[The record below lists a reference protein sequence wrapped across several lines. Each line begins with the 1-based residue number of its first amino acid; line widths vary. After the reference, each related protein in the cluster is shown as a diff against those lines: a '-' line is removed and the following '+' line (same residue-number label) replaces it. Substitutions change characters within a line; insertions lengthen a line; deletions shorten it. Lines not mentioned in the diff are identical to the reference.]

1 MLDLSTQLTRT
12 SQLCNRTKK
21 VIDVWMST
29 DATQAVKL
37 LLTCTG
43 LFDRQ
48 ISSHGTES
56 ERSNYCLK
64 LPNFISGFLHLHI
77 HKRTRNEQCLEH
89 ASEHCH
95 GRKQESFMR
104 IFLPLSALTEHEQ
117 TMHFHCSINTLT
129 LLLLFLFTS
138 SFPSFFPQAPSY

>member
-12 SQLCNRTKK
+12 SQLCNSTKK
-21 VIDVWMST
+21 VINAWMST
-29 DATQAVKL
+29 DATQSVKL

-48 ISSHGTES
+48 ISSHGAES

-64 LPNFISGFLHLHI
+64 LPDFISGCVHLYI
-77 HKRTRNEQCLEH
+77 QKRIRNEQCLEY

-95 GRKQESFMR
+95 GRKQKKSFMR
-104 IFLPLSALTEHEQ
+104 RIS
-117 TMHFHCSINTLT
+117 
-129 LLLLFLFTS
+129 LL
-138 SFPSFFPQAPSY
+138 